1 MPHIQLLHLCRRKR
15 DPHLAPLPHP
25 RRSGKVLD
33 QSVLLIS
40 VIAPFASLPQI
51 TQIYSLRSA
60 ADLSLATW
68 VLFAIFHVPMLAYG
82 IVHKE
87 KVMMLYLGLALAMES
102 TIITGIVL
110 YG

>member
-1 MPHIQLLHLCRRKR
+1 
-15 DPHLAPLPHP
+15 
-25 RRSGKVLD
+25 
-33 QSVLLIS
+33 
-40 VIAPFASLPQI
+40 
-51 TQIYSLRSA
+51 
-60 ADLSLATW
+60 
-68 VLFAIFHVPMLAYG
+68 MLAYG